1 MQRADSHIKN
11 YHCGREWRQVS
22 EGKLKWLAKQNQTS
36 WKIQDI
42 AMTIQTAPTFSF
54 CVFQPFPTQT
64 IINLMGKEKEISLY
78 VFQF

>member
-42 AMTIQTAPTFSF
+42 AMTIQIAPTFSF

-64 IINLMGKEKEISLY
+64 IINLMGKRKKKK
-78 VFQF
+78 

>member
-42 AMTIQTAPTFSF
+42 AMTIQIAPTFSF
-54 CVFQPFPTQT
+54 LCFSALSYTDYYQSDREQ
-64 IINLMGKEKEISLY
+64 KEKEITSY
-78 VFQF
+78 VL